1 MIVEFFLLL
10 VLSAVFFVVVV
21 IIINRASIFNI
32 IYIELLQ
39 HVSSLF
45 YLWVLFFVLEQLIY
59 LFAHTSS
66 LPPGPA
72 CSAYIGLYKYVQL

>member
-1 MIVEFFLLL
+1 MIVEFFLLLLL

-21 IIINRASIFNI
+21 IISSRASIFNI
-32 IYIELLQ
+32 IELLQ